1 MTDSDGSKS
10 GKRTTLG
17 TIFISVLTVAAV
29 ALSGLI
35 DSPAKGIALVVTG
48 LAFAAVLARFLT
60 IWNGHVDRHLVALL
74 VTFFLPLGWLIALL
88 IPSSKMNQ
96 STLEE
101 GERVQLQTRIDDLE
115 RKNAALE
122 EQINSSSSTI
132 TTASNVSTT
141 TFGASKTTTTRSNGT
156 SEYSLSL
163 HYEWGADLDIG
174 KSVRP
179 QDAEGS
185 DIYNDGTITG
195 NNTLLTA
202 FSHRPSRDEC
212 RTAIRQESGDSY
224 YDFSE
229 VTEGTFLC
237 LRTDKERM
245 AVLRLI
251 RIGHDAT
258 SDRDYA
264 VFGVTLLS

>member
-1 MTDSDGSKS
+1 MTESDTNKS

-17 TIFISVLTVAAV
+17 SIFISVLTVAGV

-35 DSPAKGIALVVTG
+35 NTPAKGIALVVTG
-48 LAFAAVLARFLT
+48 LAVAAVVARFLT
-60 IWNGHVDRHLVALL
+60 IWNGHIDRQLVALL
-74 VTFFLPLGWLIALL
+74 VVFLLPLGWLITLI
-88 IPSSKMNQ
+88 IPSSNANQ
-96 STLEE
+96 STLGD
-101 GERVQLQTRIDDLE
+101 GERAQLQARIDDLE
-115 RKNAALE
+115 RRNAALR
-122 EQINSSSSTI
+122 EQINSSSP
-132 TTASNVSTT
+132 TTSDSSNVSTT
-141 TFGASKTTTTRSNGT
+141 IGQRATTTTRSGGT

-163 HYEWGADLDIG
+163 RYEWGADLDIG

-202 FSHRPSRDEC
+202 FSHRPSPDEC
-212 RTAIRQESGDSY
+212 RTAIRQENGDSY

-229 VTEGTFLC
+229 VTEGTYFC

-245 AVLRLI
+245 AILRLT

-264 VFGVTLLS
+264 EFGVTLLS

>member
-1 MTDSDGSKS
+1 VVQLPKDNVKDDLSDMTDSDGSKS

-17 TIFISVLTVAAV
+17 TIFISVLTVAGI

-48 LAFAAVLARFLT
+48 LAFAAVVARFLT
-60 IWNGHVDRHLVALL
+60 IWNGHVDRQLVALL
-74 VTFFLPLGWLIALL
+74 MILFLPLGWLIALL
-88 IPSSKMNQ
+88 IPSSNMNQ
-96 STLEE
+96 GTLEE
-101 GERVQLQTRIDDLE
+101 GERAQLQARIDDLE
-115 RKNAALE
+115 RKNAALQ
-122 EQINSSSSTI
+122 EQINGGSLTTSTS
-132 TTASNVSTT
+132 SNVSTT
-141 TFGASKTTTTRSNGT
+141 TIGSPKTTTTRSDGT

-163 HYEWGADLDIG
+163 RYEWGADLDIG

-212 RTAIRQESGDSY
+212 RTAIRQESGDP
-224 YDFSE
+224 
-229 VTEGTFLC
+229 L
-237 LRTDKERM
+237 
-245 AVLRLI
+245 LRLL
-251 RIGHDAT
+251 RGHRRHLFLFTD
-258 SDRDYA
+258 
-264 VFGVTLLS
+264 